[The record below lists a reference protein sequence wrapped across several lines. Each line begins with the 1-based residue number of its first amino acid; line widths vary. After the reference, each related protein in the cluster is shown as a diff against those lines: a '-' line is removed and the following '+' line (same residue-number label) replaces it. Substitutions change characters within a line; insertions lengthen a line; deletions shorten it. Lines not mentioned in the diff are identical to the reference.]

1 MKKIISLV
9 IAFTLILSSFPFAL
23 TYGAGYETPDSF
35 AEMEGV
41 LRAFKIIDEEFTVSK
56 RELTRAEF
64 TAMIIKAAGLGDFV
78 GSVSDGYS
86 FSDVPSDHIY
96 FPYIKMAKEKG
107 LSLGYSD
114 GSFKPEDT
122 VTFMEAIVYMIRL
135 LGYTDM
141 AEAQNGYPGGYFFT
155 ASNIGLLKNINIAT
169 ETVVTDEIA
178 INLIFNALNTN
189 ILGQEYYSKDGTS
202 VSLVEGEPL
211 MYQSFKA
218 RKVTGVV
225 DEIDL
230 SALVGPNDL
239 NPYSIS
245 VGKVN
250 IDIGKLMPNDLLGYN
265 VNAYYVEE
273 ETKNVLKFICEQR
286 GRNSIEEVDIIDI
299 TSISDYKVRYTNEK
313 GKAVEL
319 KYERGAAIIY
329 NGVSTKSA
337 FNMAILN
344 DLGGNKLDGKV
355 RLLDNDADGIADV
368 VYIDAYEEIVVGKKA
383 NGTNTIYD
391 KKNPSKKEV
400 LDNTV
405 NDPYTIIYNE
415 QGEEI
420 TFGKI
425 KEGATVA
432 IYKSK
437 PDAYQGYIRAY
448 VSENTVTGTLMT
460 LNDDGVTKTVEIDGS
475 LYDLTVYGAKY
486 FDSTL
491 MGRQVRALVNKFGK
505 ITLIEKAQSSSEK
518 WGMVKTIIDP
528 KGDISYARFVILT
541 EDGTMKEFYPA
552 KNLKVDGRSPY
563 YKLDYESD
571 ITAIK
576 AILESAAKKTES
588 RPQGSKRYNT
598 MVRYRLNSDGKI
610 NMIDTV
616 LNSLGAQATKN
627 TMQPDDMLY
636 LQRSEDNAT
645 CVITGEIRM
654 IGSRIAFDEITPV
667 FLYPISAND
676 DSYGVTVS
684 GNVFSNGIKYNADAN
699 RHTMFAYYIDK
710 ESTLPDLFIHPSIGI
725 GAYKTASSGFM
736 TMVKKVTSTV
746 DDEGQPKVKVY
757 ALTNNNAQTFLCDPD
772 LASIGEISV
781 KAKDLKPGDILYL
794 AISSYDNSIE
804 SFQIRYLVSTD
815 KVYNNIAY
823 KNDNTTNR
831 SQFATLV
838 YPYKANNE
846 GMQYVVSYD
855 GIPVDDN
862 GTLVKYKI
870 SDIENVYNG
879 VSGGTVAG
887 YRSLNFNDRLPITV
901 YDSSKKGDNMVY
913 AGGINDIITYTEAGA
928 DLTKV
933 VIHTYNYVYHLP
945 RAIFV
950 IK

>member
-1 MKKIISLV
+1 MKKILSLV

-23 TYGAGYETPDSF
+23 SFGAGYETPESF
-35 AEMEGV
+35 TEMEGV
-41 LRAFKIIDEEFTVSK
+41 LKAFKIIDEEFQVSK

-78 GSVSDGYS
+78 GTLSDGYS
-86 FSDVPSDHIY
+86 FSDVPTDHIY
-96 FPYIKMAKEKG
+96 APFIKMAKQKG

-122 VTFMEAIVYMIRL
+122 ITFMEAIVYMIRL
-135 LGYTDM
+135 LGYTDV

-155 ASNIGLLKNINIAT
+155 ASNIGLLKNVNVAT
-169 ETVVTDEIA
+169 ETIVTDEIA

-189 ILGQEYYSKDGTS
+189 ILGQEYYSKDSSS
-202 VSLVEGEPL
+202 VSLKEGEPL

-218 RKVTGVV
+218 RKISGVV

-230 SALVGPNDL
+230 SALVGVNDL

-245 VGKVN
+245 IGGVN
-250 IDIGKLMPNDLLGYN
+250 IDIGKLMPNEYLGYN
-265 VNAYYVEE
+265 VNAYYVES
-273 ETKNVLKFICEQR
+273 ETLNVLKYICEQS
-286 GRNSIEEVDIIDI
+286 GRNSVEEVDIKDI
-299 TSISDYKVRYTNEK
+299 TTISDYKVRYANEK
-313 GKAVEL
+313 GKTVEL

-337 FNMAILN
+337 FNTSIYEDSN
-344 DLGGNKLDGKV
+344 GKQLDGKI

-368 VYIDAYEEIVVGKKA
+368 VYVDAYEEIIVGKKA
-383 NGTNTIYD
+383 NDDYTIYD
-391 KKNPSKKEV
+391 KNDPAKKWV
-400 LDNTV
+400 LDNTI

-425 KEGATVA
+425 KEGTTVI
-432 IYKSK
+432 IYDSK
-437 PDAYQGYIRAY
+437 NAYQGYRRAY
-448 VSENTVTGTLMT
+448 TSENVVTGTLQII
-460 LNDDGVTKTVEIDGS
+460 NDDGVTKTVEIDGT
-475 LYDLTVYGAKY
+475 LYDLTAYGNKY
-486 FDSTL
+486 YEQIKIL
-491 MGRQVRALVNKFGK
+491 MGRQVKAFVNSLGK
-505 ITLIEKAQSSSEK
+505 VTFIEKAESASEK

-541 EDGTMKEFYPA
+541 EDGSMQEFYPA
-552 KNLKVDGRSPY
+552 KNVKVDGKTSY

-571 ITAIK
+571 ITAVK
-576 AILESAAKKTES
+576 AILESASKKTES

-616 LNSLGAQATKN
+616 LDSNGAQATKN

-636 LQRSEDNAT
+636 IQKSEDNAT
-645 CVITGEIRM
+645 CVVSGQIRM
-654 IGSRIAFDEITPV
+654 IGARIALDAVTPV
-667 FLYPISAND
+667 FLYPLNQDD
-676 DSYGVTVS
+676 DSYDVTVS
-684 GNVFSNGIKYNADAN
+684 GSVFANGVKYNADAN

-710 ESTLPDLFIHPSIGI
+710 ESTLPDLFIHPSTGI
-725 GAYKTASSGFM
+725 GAFHTATSGFM
-736 TMVKKVTSTV
+736 TMVKKVTNTV
-746 DDEGQPKVKVY
+746 DEEGQPKVKLY
-757 ALTNNNAQTFLCDPD
+757 TLTNNNAETFLCDPD
-772 LASIGEISV
+772 HTSVGEISV

-794 AISSYDNSIE
+794 AINNYDNSIE
-804 SFQIRYLVSTD
+804 SFQVRYLVSTD
-815 KVYNNIAY
+815 KVYNN
-823 KNDNTTNR
+823 DTTNNK

-846 GMQYVVSYD
+846 GMQYVMCYD
-855 GIPVDDN
+855 GLTKRQD
-862 GTLVKYKI
+862 GTFIKYDTW
-870 SDIENVYNG
+870 DIEELYNNM
-879 VSGGTVAG
+879 SGGNVMG

-913 AGGINDIITYTEAGA
+913 AGGMNDIITYTEAGT

-933 VIHTYNYVYHLP
+933 VVHTVNTNYHLP